1 MPYSITRDKGCSPSK
16 PWGVVNDSDGTV
28 VACHATKES
37 ALAQIRALY
46 KVEPALAKA
55 REQLAKDAKAVAK
68 HLPHQHDQQKHGT
81 GGTSA
86 SPESAP
92 KKRNKKDIAGDD
104 QRAFEL
110 YASGKTWDEV
120 ATEMGY
126 ANGGVARRAGKR
138 HEERAKD
145 KPADETPAKPKT
157 EDVTPPTPVTP
168 VLPNPVTPTPMPVD
182 IVNPRPMTGED
193 RSQQTVP
200 TDDINV
206 ARETGRPYAPFTEE
220 GHSPEVRK
228 ATDDLRQSQRDHEA
242 HYEQHLDE

>member
-1 MPYSITRDKGCSPSK
+1 MPYSITRGKGCSPSK
-16 PWGVVNDSDGTV
+16 PWGVVKDSDGTV

-55 REQLAKDAKAVAK
+55 REQLAK
-68 HLPHQHDQQKHGT
+68 HLPHQHNQQTHGS

-104 QRAFEL
+104 QRASEL

-145 KPADETPAKPKT
+145 KPADDTPAKPKT
-157 EDVTPPTPVTP
+157 EDVTPPTPVITP
-168 VLPNPVTPTPMPVD
+168 PVTPTPMPVD

-220 GHSPEVRK
+220 GASPQVKEAIAQHQK
-228 ATDDLRQSQRDHEA
+228 ATDDYDA
-242 HYEQHLDE
+242 HYKTHFEA